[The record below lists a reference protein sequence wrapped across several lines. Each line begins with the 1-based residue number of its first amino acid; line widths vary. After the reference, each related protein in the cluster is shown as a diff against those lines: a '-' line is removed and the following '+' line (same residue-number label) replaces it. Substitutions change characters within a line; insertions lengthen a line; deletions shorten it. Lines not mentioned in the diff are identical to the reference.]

1 MKIVRDPKGKII
13 QIVKEES
20 DGDDVNITE
29 IFKAEVDADK
39 EITIAKMKERK
50 EIWTKAI
57 ITAPSMIESFGCY
70 NDPNFSI
77 QEPPPMPPYD
87 DQLDQCTDPNS

>member
-29 IFKAEVDADK
+29 VFKAEVDADK
-39 EITIAKMKERK
+39 EIIIAKMKERK

-70 NDPNFSI
+70 NDPNF
-77 QEPPPMPPYD
+77 MPPFD
-87 DQLDQCTDPNS
+87 DQLDQYTDPNSQIHK